1 MNDAQ
6 QETAPQQEFI
16 QDSLPP
22 HIHLREDG
30 CFEWACE
37 LNTSRSQHLMF
48 TIMAMILIPSI
59 MVFVGILF
67 YTGSYGIPIS
77 NLLSVLRMLV
87 AILRLVA
94 LIIVFSYLL
103 TEKAVESPPVY
114 TYEMNDYGIRLKPG
128 GRNPIDMRQS
138 ADTSVFRTVR
148 TIRIDRQHH
157 MIALNSWFLYNL
169 IYCNPEDFD
178 FVVNY
183 ITKRCVRAIILKH

>member
-94 LIIVFSYLL
+94 LIIVFS
-103 TEKAVESPPVY
+103 
-114 TYEMNDYGIRLKPG
+114 
-128 GRNPIDMRQS
+128 
-138 ADTSVFRTVR
+138 
-148 TIRIDRQHH
+148 
-157 MIALNSWFLYNL
+157 
-169 IYCNPEDFD
+169 
-178 FVVNY
+178 
-183 ITKRCVRAIILKH
+183 